1 MTKNSFLIIG
11 ESCVDVF
18 IYGSSNRLSPEA
30 PVPVFVPFETT
41 KSNGMAANV
50 CENLKSLIIK
60 NEIPHTIIFEVYSD
74 FAPMKTR
81 FVDKKSNHLFLR
93 VDEGDNQIERIV
105 VDKILQKMI
114 KSADTIIISDY
125 NKGFLHEEDIIKIL
139 SYTNLTKQ
147 TIFLDTKKILSKK
160 ILEKLSFVKLNFDE
174 FENNFK
180 KDYDLLDT
188 YDEKVIVTKGGDG
201 AYYMGNE
208 YKLEE
213 QSQTIDVSGAGD
225 TFLAALAF
233 YYSKDETIEDSIKF
247 ANKMASEVVKK
258 RGVSII

>member
-11 ESCVDVF
+11 ESCFDVF
-18 IYGSSNRLSPEA
+18 IYGNCDRLSPEA
-30 PVPVFVPFETT
+30 PVPVFVPIETT
-41 KSNGMAANV
+41 KSDGMAANV
-50 CENLKSLIIK
+50 CANLKSLIIK
-60 NEIPHTIIFEVYSD
+60 NKVPHTVIFEVYSD
-74 FAPMKTR
+74 NSPIKTR

-93 VDEGDNQIERIV
+93 VDEGDNEIERIV
-105 VDKILQKMI
+105 IDKVLQKMI
-114 KSADTIIISDY
+114 KSANTIIISDY
-125 NKGFLHEEDIIKIL
+125 NKGFLHEEDIVKIL

-160 ILEKLSFVKLNFDE
+160 ILEKLSFVKLNFNE
-174 FENNFK
+174 FQNNFAK
-180 KDYDLLDT
+180 EYDLLDI
-188 YDEKVIVTKGGDG
+188 YDEKVIVTKGDEG
-201 AYYMGNE
+201 AYYMGTE
-208 YKLEE
+208 YPLEE

-225 TFLAALAF
+225 TFLAALSF